1 MNRKTFLELLSE
13 RVLFL
18 DGAYGTEFFKQGYK
32 GAVELLNIDTPKVV
46 EDLQKAYAEAGADVV
61 LTNTFSANRLKLRS
75 MGLEEYI
82 RKINENAVK
91 IARHAAPGKLV
102 LGDMSSTGMFVRP
115 LGDLDFEEAYN
126 VFREQA
132 ALLIDAG
139 VDGIIVETMS
149 DLKELKAAIL
159 AIRNVSTD
167 IPLIAHMTF
176 QADGISVTGTSVEI
190 FATLMN
196 DLDVDVVG
204 INCTLEPKDMLPV
217 FMRLAEYCHKPLSV
231 EPNAGKPLY
240 NKGALTYKSTPEE
253 FAVYMADFVELG
265 ANLVGGCCGTGP
277 DHIALMSKYV
287 GKQKPRQR
295 TVRNDQ
301 FLSSRT
307 VIKTVEPFLV
317 IGERINA
324 SGRKKLQKSFQDMDY
339 TEMLNLA
346 RKQEEEGSAV
356 IDVNLGIEKLLTH
369 EHFKQALLELDRVS
383 SLPLS
388 LDIQDAAFLETAMRE
403 YVGRPLINSA
413 LAREEHLNSR
423 LDLLKK
429 YGGMLIVL
437 TMEKDIPQTAQERL
451 SVAKKAVEIIKANG
465 VDLKRVFFDPL
476 VLPLGAGS
484 DYHVTLNTIKLLT
497 ESGLQT
503 SIGLSNLSFGMPNR
517 ESINAAFLGLS
528 VENGLSAAILN
539 SKEATTMNV
548 LQGCLALKGK
558 QLGTTQNAIDDELVN
573 LIVKGQKDAL
583 LEFTKQQLNE
593 HDPLYVSQHILAEAM
608 QKVGELYAKGVIYL
622 PHLILAAETVQ
633 PCFDYL
639 NSLLGEAQVKL
650 GKVLLATVHG
660 DIHDIGK
667 NIVATVLRSG
677 GFDVYDVGKDVPA
690 HTILEA
696 CQEYKPDIVGLSAMM
711 TTTVSQVK
719 EVVDMLKA
727 NNIQAFVIA
736 GGASMNRQ
744 LADEFGVEYAKDAME
759 ALQICKAFMERKGGN
774 EP

>member
-1 MNRKTFLELLSE
+1 MNRKTFSEVISE

-18 DGAYGTEFFKQGYK
+18 DGAYGTEFFKK
-32 GAVELLNIDTPKVV
+32 GHKGLVELLNITNPNDV
-46 EDLQKAYAEAGADVV
+46 EELQKAYAEAGADII

-75 MGLEEYI
+75 IGLEEHFTQ
-82 RKINENAVK
+82 INESAVK
-91 IARHAAPGKLV
+91 IARYAAPGKLIF
-102 LGDMSSTGMFVRP
+102 GDMSSTGMFIKP
-115 LGDLDFEEAYN
+115 LGDLEFEEAYK
-126 VFREQA
+126 VFEEQA
-132 ALLIDAG
+132 TVLIDAG

-159 AIRNVSTD
+159 AVRHVSTD

-176 QADGISVTGTSVEI
+176 EADGVSVTGTSVEI

-204 INCTLEPKDMLPV
+204 MNCTLEPKEMLHV
-217 FMRLAEYCHKPLSV
+217 FMRLAEYCNKPLCV
-231 EPNAGKPLY
+231 EPNAGRPVFR
-240 NKGALTYKSTPEE
+240 NGALTYETTPEE

-277 DHIALMSKYV
+277 DHIALMTKYL

-307 VIKTVEPFLV
+307 LIKPVEPFLV

-324 SGRKKLQKSFQDMDY
+324 SGRKRLQKGFQEMDF

-346 RKQEEEGSAV
+346 SQQEEEGSTV
-356 IDVNLGIEKLLTH
+356 IDVNFGIEKLLTH
-369 EHFKQALLELDRVS
+369 EHFIQAILELDKIS

-388 LDIQDAAFLETAMRE
+388 LDIQNAVFLETALRE
-403 YVGRPLINSA
+403 YAGRPLLNSA
-413 LAREEHLNSR
+413 LAREEHLNQR
-423 LDLLKK
+423 LALLKK

-451 SVAKKAVEIIKANG
+451 SVAKKAADIIKANG
-465 VDLKRVFFDPL
+465 IDLKRILFDPL
-476 VLPLGAGS
+476 VLPMGAGN
-484 DYHVTLNTIKLLT
+484 DYHVTLDTIKLLS
-497 ESGLQT
+497 EAGLQ
-503 SIGLSNLSFGMPNR
+503 SSLGLSNLSFGLPDR

-539 SKEATTMNV
+539 TKEATTMSV
-548 LQGCLALKGK
+548 LRGSLTLKGK
-558 QLGTTQNAIDDELVN
+558 HLIRTQTVIDDELVN
-573 LIVKGQKDAL
+573 LIIKGQKDLL
-583 LEFTKQQLNE
+583 LEFTKEQLKE

-608 QKVGELYAKGVIYL
+608 QKVGDLYAKGVIYL

-650 GKVLLATVHG
+650 GKVLLATVQG

-667 NIVATVLRSG
+667 KIVATVLRSG

-690 HTILEA
+690 SNILEA
-696 CQEYKPDIVGLSAMM
+696 CREYRPDIVGLSAMM

-719 EVVDMLKA
+719 EVTDLLIA
-727 NNIQAFVIA
+727 NNISAFVIA
-736 GGASMNRQ
+736 GGASMNKD
-744 LADEFGVEYAKDAME
+744 LANDFGVQYAKDAMQ
-759 ALQICKAFMERKGGN
+759 ALQICKAFMGKRGGN